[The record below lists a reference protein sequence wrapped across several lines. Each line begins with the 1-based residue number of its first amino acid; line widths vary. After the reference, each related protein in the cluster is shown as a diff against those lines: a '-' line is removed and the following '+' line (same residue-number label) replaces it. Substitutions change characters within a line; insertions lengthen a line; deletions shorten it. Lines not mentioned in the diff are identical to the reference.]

1 MLPQVLAGLGVVSMA
16 SVGCVLW
23 LDASRPY
30 FVATAILALGY
41 QAWLV
46 CRRPAAARTRAMWGL
61 LAASLVANIGV
72 ALVWVALSARYR

>member
-1 MLPQVLAGLGVVSMA
+1 MSIA

-23 LDASRPY
+23 LDALRPL

-46 CRRPAAARTRAMWGL
+46 CRRPAAARTLAMWGL
-61 LAASLVANIGV
+61 LAASLVTNVGV
-72 ALVWVALSARYR
+72 AFVWMALSARYR